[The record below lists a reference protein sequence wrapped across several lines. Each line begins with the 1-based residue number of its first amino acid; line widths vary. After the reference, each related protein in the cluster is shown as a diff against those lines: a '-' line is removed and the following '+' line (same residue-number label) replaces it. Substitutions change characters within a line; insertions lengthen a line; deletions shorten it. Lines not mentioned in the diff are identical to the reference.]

1 MEMMHELHRTEELL
15 QKSLKELNDKGD
27 LNNQTLDLLGKTL
40 DAVKDLCEIKES
52 ENPSYSGM
60 WNAEGSYGRRYGAGR
75 RGMDADNDG
84 RYYEGYGAR
93 GGESYGGEGYGRGG
107 EGYGRSGGGYGARG
121 GGYGESRG
129 GGYGEGR
136 GGGYGENRGGGY
148 GNRYGDGSSNQEII
162 ESLRRDLNNAS
173 SEQEREYIR
182 NMIRKYEK

>member
-75 RGMDADNDG
+75 RGMDRDNDG
-84 RYYEGYGAR
+84 RYYEGYGER
-93 GGESYGGEGYGRGG
+93 GGEGYGRGG
-107 EGYGRSGGGYGARG
+107 EGYGRSGGGYGENRG

-129 GGYGEGR
+129 GGGSYGEG
-136 GGGYGENRGGGY
+136 RGGGY

-182 NMIRKYEK
+182 GMIRKYEK

>member
-15 QKSLKELNDKGD
+15 HKSLKELNDKGD

-75 RGMDADNDG
+75 RGMDRDNDG
-84 RYYEGYGAR
+84 RYYEGYGER

-107 EGYGRSGGGYGARG
+107 EGYGRSGRGYGENRG

-129 GGYGEGR
+129 GGGGSYGEG
-136 GGGYGENRGGGY
+136 RGGGY

-182 NMIRKYEK
+182 GMIRKYEK